1 MRTYHQIPADIPK
14 TATPFGLFKFVCMPF
29 GLHDID
35 AAQNFQHFIDHVHF
49 CFTYMNDVQFAGA
62 SAENTKNTSKQF
74 SLISMTMVPF
84 QTHTNV
90 PEFRFLKHHMLLLT
104 RERI

>member
-1 MRTYHQIPADIPK
+1 MRTYRQIPVELADIPK

-49 CFTYMNDVQFAGA
+49 CCTYMNDVQFAGA
-62 SAENTKNTSKQF
+62 SAEKHKEHIKAVFTHF
-74 SLISMTMVPF
+74 SDHGTIP
-84 QTHTNV
+84 N
-90 PEFRFLKHHMLLLT
+90 PDKCP
-104 RERI
+104 

>member
-29 GLHDID
+29 GLHDINAS

-49 CFTYMNDVQFAGA
+49 FFTYMNDVQFAGA
-62 SAENTKNTSKQF
+62 SAEKHKKH
-74 SLISMTMVPF
+74 LKVVI
-84 QTHTNV
+84 THFNDHGTIPN
-90 PEFRFLKHHMLLLT
+90 PDKCP
-104 RERI
+104 